1 MLDISCK
8 YRKSTDVKLKISFI
22 NIHSS
27 QICRT
32 AACTPGMC
40 EFRGICHSNIILL
53 ITFSIIIFKSQLCC
67 VVGALE
73 TKKIETSSR
82 SYSGDCQLLLLLHK
96 IHFLSLLSEQDTV
109 TDAWS
114 LELTPT
120 LGFMFGWWHWIQ
132 TDRIELCKLHRSDWI
147 GIAQSHY
154 TPNAWESWKSSE
166 NLMF

>member
-1 MLDISCK
+1 MLYDVLDISCK

-73 TKKIETSSR
+73 TKKKSKQARGATQETV
-82 SYSGDCQLLLLLHK
+82 SYYYYYST
-96 IHFLSLLSEQDTV
+96 LSLTFIRAGYSNGCMKSRTY
-109 TDAWS
+109 
-114 LELTPT
+114 PNF
-120 LGFMFGWWHWIQ
+120 GFHVWVMA
-132 TDRIELCKLHRSDWI
+132 LNS
-147 GIAQSHY
+147 
-154 TPNAWESWKSSE
+154 N
-166 NLMF
+166 

>member
-73 TKKIETSSR
+73 TKKNRNKLEE
-82 SYSGDCQLLLLLHK
+82 LLRRLSATTTTTL
-96 IHFLSLLSEQDTV
+96 HFLSLLSEQDTV

-132 TDRIELCKLHRSDWI
+132 TDRIELCKLHRSNWI